1 MRASVCFSFGLRMLL
16 WMISCVCVYRG
27 SAGTGG
33 TSENKSRQAAWEE
46 DKLRAGC
53 YQQDSSHSYSLFS
66 HTLRCSQIHR
76 SFEDFIRMCFFYQ
89 ILCLKVLCEQLVFSL
104 LQVWLKRGNRIIRI
118 TILKDNKEHIKEKHN
133 TWVKAEGVRS
143 VTANKEDCRSTIKR
157 VSQREFTPERGEQ
170 ALILCWI
177 TTGWQARLTICART
191 LLIQSGQLWGP
202 VLWSIKVREWR
213 KTQIQIAKYCQRQT
227 DQTRLSAAQRNTVN
241 AFLSMSA
248 GVLFCSSNSQYK
260 EVIKLKETLVI
271 QSAEQQD
278 QISITC

>member
-66 HTLRCSQIHR
+66 HTLHCSQIHR
-76 SFEDFIRMCFFYQ
+76 SFEDFIHMCFCYQ
-89 ILCLKVLCEQLVFSL
+89 ILCLKVLREQLVFSL
-104 LQVWLKRGNRIIRI
+104 LQVWLKHGNRIIRI
-118 TILKDNKEHIKEKHN
+118 TVLKDNKEHIKEKHN
-133 TWVKAEGVRS
+133 TWVKAEGVKS

-191 LLIQSGQLWGP
+191 LLIQGRSALRPGVMIYKGERVKKNPNPDCQ
-202 VLWSIKVREWR
+202 VLPTANRP
-213 KTQIQIAKYCQRQT
+213 
-227 DQTRLSAAQRNTVN
+227 DQTLS
-241 AFLSMSA
+241 
-248 GVLFCSSNSQYK
+248 CSQKHSECVS
-260 EVIKLKETLVI
+260 
-271 QSAEQQD
+271 
-278 QISITC
+278 